1 LVPLRSLRGKAL
13 SVRGATFERRIRIER
28 TSIMG
33 LFNAELFKNLAIGF
47 GLGALAITVFVA
59 TQLVMT
65 L

>member
-1 LVPLRSLRGKAL
+1 
-13 SVRGATFERRIRIER
+13 
-28 TSIMG
+28 MG